1 VPHPAHE
8 AGRPTLSQSA
18 GPTEPGRQPQWPP
31 ALQALK
37 PAALAL
43 DLTSVADSD
52 LACHWQEELMLVPL
66 APPSWSRL
74 GPDLGS
80 IRRWVRHSDRAALTL
95 LADLGQ
101 CHSPWG
107 QLTLA
112 DLDLPFTFTRYNQ
125 GAPDWEP
132 RSSLGVC
139 RSVGK
144 YTAE

>member
-1 VPHPAHE
+1 
-8 AGRPTLSQSA
+8 
-18 GPTEPGRQPQWPP
+18 
-31 ALQALK
+31 
-37 PAALAL
+37 
-43 DLTSVADSD
+43 
-52 LACHWQEELMLVPL
+52 VPL

-112 DLDLPFTFTRYNQ
+112 DLDLPFNFIIKVLPIGSPGPVWGFAVRLESTR
-125 GAPDWEP
+125 
-132 RSSLGVC
+132 
-139 RSVGK
+139 
-144 YTAE
+144 